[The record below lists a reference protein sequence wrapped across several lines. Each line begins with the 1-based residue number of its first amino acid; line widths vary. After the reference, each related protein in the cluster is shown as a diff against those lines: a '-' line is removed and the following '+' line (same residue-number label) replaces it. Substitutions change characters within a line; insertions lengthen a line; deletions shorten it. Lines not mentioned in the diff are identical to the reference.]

1 MRSGRKNRTGSGQ
14 SEGARVRSHALSRA
28 PASKDEGFGVDPESG
43 GPHASQDGL
52 GPRELEGRPGVSRG
66 AALAAALEPHQSFES
81 LAVGFSATSNS
92 KALGS
97 REQCSVRPT
106 LALRS

>member
-43 GPHASQDGL
+43 GL

-106 LALRS
+106 LALHS